1 MLGLEDRVE
10 ECVRVSGQTEEWE
23 REAVEVGLSVLV
35 WEVDIE
41 REVVGETLEVLL

>member
-10 ECVRVSGQTEEWE
+10 ECVRVSGLTEDGE

-41 REVVGETLEVLL
+41 REVLGETLDVLL